1 MGRYA
6 VLLVVLGSCLWGTDS
21 VFRRPLS
28 EELSPVT
35 IVFLEHLILSLLL
48 LPFLGDIRSI
58 LGGLTRRH
66 VAALLFISIGGSV
79 VATSIFTYGI
89 KYGNPSVVVL
99 LQKTQPVF
107 AVLLAR
113 LFLGEKPKAWFWLC
127 LAPALAGAA
136 LVSVPDLKTGVQLDT
151 QARLSIPAALGA
163 ACLWGSSTVFGRYVV
178 LRLPALKLTGL
189 RLMTALPVLTVL
201 FVIQPPARRALPVRA
216 SSIALLVAMAL
227 VSSLAGLILY
237 YRGLRET
244 RASVASVAEAAFP
257 LTAVILNWLALG
269 IGLAPVQLAGAS
281 LLVVSIT
288 LLSYLSCR
296 SPKTAPAQ

>member
-6 VLLVVLGSCLWGTDS
+6 VLLVVLGSILWGTDS

-28 EELSPVT
+28 QELSPVT
-35 IVFLEHLILSLLL
+35 IVFLEHLILCLLL
-48 LPFLGDIRSI
+48 FPFLGGIRAL
-58 LGGLTRRH
+58 LGRLNRKH

-127 LAPALAGAA
+127 LVPALAGAA
-136 LVSVPDLKTGVQLDT
+136 LVSLPDWKAGVRFGV
-151 QARLSIPAALGA
+151 QARLSIAAALGA

-178 LRLPALKLTGL
+178 LRLPALKLTAL
-189 RLMTALPVLTVL
+189 RLLTALPLLTIL
-201 FVIQPPARRALPVRA
+201 FFVQPPAQRAIPVRG
-216 SSIALLVAMAL
+216 SLIALLLAMAL
-227 VSSLAGLILY
+227 FSSLAGLVLY
-237 YRGLRET
+237 YRGLQET

-257 LTAVILNWLALG
+257 LTAVIMNWLVLG
-269 IGLAPVQLAGAS
+269 IGLAPPQMVGAT

-288 LLSYLSCR
+288 LLTYLNACV
-296 SPKTAPAQ
+296 PEAALE